1 MTREE
6 MMDAVINKFGFEAK
20 ETINFC
26 ILAETADL
34 VAIKKQYDKL
44 MKK

>member
-1 MTREE
+1 MAREE

-26 ILAETADL
+26 ILAEATDL
-34 VAIKKQYDKL
+34 ATIKKQYNKL

>member
-34 VAIKKQYDKL
+34 VAIKKQYNKL
-44 MKK
+44 MKR